1 MRPASRQ
8 EVDAYLASRGLSFDG
23 DIKAKAYV
31 IEIGVYSMLVVVC
44 DLSDVECEVHIVCPK
59 DYVIKSR
66 ELAQLGFLELSE
78 MGYSTAYTAIKSNE
92 HKTAHNF
99 VRRIGFEQVG
109 CYNEHI
115 VYKRGL

>member
-23 DIKAKAYV
+23 DVKAKAFI
-31 IEIGVYSMLVVVC
+31 IEIGAYSMLLVVI
-44 DLSDVECEVHIVCPK
+44 DLSADECEVHIVCPK

-78 MGYSTAYTAIKSNE
+78 MGYKTAYTAIE
-92 HKTAHNF
+92 LDRHKAAHNF
-99 VRRIGFEQVG
+99 CKRIGFEQVG
-109 CYNEHI
+109 CYNEHMI
-115 VYKRGL
+115 YKRVL

>member
-1 MRPASRQ
+1 MRPATR
-8 EVDAYLASRGLSFDG
+8 EEIDRYLASRGMSFEG
-23 DIKAKAYV
+23 KPKAKAYI
-31 IEIGVYSMLVVVC
+31 IEIGAYSMLVVVC

-78 MGYSTAYTAIKSNE
+78 MGYSTAYTAIKPNE

-115 VYKRGL
+115 VYKRTL